1 MPISSRFVLF
11 AALAIGVATATTAGR
26 AADPEKPV
34 STDYVNSAR
43 KSVDKVSTLVESLQD
58 DIVEELAGDKE
69 KALFRLADQALNELD
84 LLDHALADKT
94 PTRELVYKQFD
105 RADAKV
111 AALVKGVSELSPKRT
126 ALARVAERL
135 RVQSD
140 DLHYMLSAEDGT
152 AERRRQVL
160 GRQAKSMKSA
170 AKQFAVAA
178 DYAIL
183 DRPGRAPF
191 LDAAK
196 KFADQCEAFDKAA
209 ASGDL
214 DVCKKEF
221 STLTDSWGQV
231 VGGFLRLSPKEDY
244 HIARQGFRLDEYHRR
259 LFELLKIPGKR
270 PALSMKL

>member
-11 AALAIGVATATTAGR
+11 AALTIGVSTATTDGR
-26 AADPEKPV
+26 AADPEKSV
-34 STDYVNSAR
+34 STDYVNAAR
-43 KSVDKVSTLVESLQD
+43 KSVEKVSTLVESLQD

-69 KALFRLADQALNELD
+69 KALFLLADQSLNELD

-111 AALVKGVSELSPKRT
+111 AALVKGVSELSPKRA
-126 ALARVAERL
+126 ALARAAERL
-135 RVQSD
+135 RVQSG
-140 DLHYMLSAEDGT
+140 DLHYVLSAGDGT
-152 AERRRQVL
+152 AERQRQVL
-160 GRQAKSMKSA
+160 GRQARSMKSA

-178 DYAIL
+178 EYAIL

-196 KFADQCEAFDKAA
+196 KFAGQCEAFDSAA
-209 ASGDL
+209 AGGDL

-221 STLTDSWGQV
+221 STLTDSWREV
-231 VGGFLRLSPKEDY
+231 VDGFLKLSPKEDY

-270 PALSMKL
+270 PVLTIQL